1 MNIYLISFIII
12 VIFILLFIIN
22 KQNKQIKNLT
32 SINIK
37 LLNQKKSS
45 EVRLGQISEQI
56 APFLKEYPYDPKNA
70 KFLGQPVD
78 FISFEEDKIVFIE
91 VKTGHSQLTEKQ
103 KNLKKLVND
112 KKVFWEE
119 FRISEKGIKS
129 N

>member
-12 VIFILLFIIN
+12 VIFILFFIIN

-32 SINIK
+32 NINTK

-56 APFLKEYPYDPKNA
+56 APFLNEYPYDPKNA
-70 KFLGQPVD
+70 KFLGQPID
-78 FISFEEDKIVFIE
+78 LISFEEDKIVFIE
-91 VKTGHSQLTEKQ
+91 IKTGHSQLSEKQ
-103 KNLKKLVND
+103 KKLKKLVND
-112 KKVFWEE
+112 KKVVWEE